1 MPVCIQLIIIC
12 LFHFSVEAERYKNV
26 CQGLFSGHAFI
37 NKQNKLV
44 RMNGERS
51 ATVLQSIF
59 HSLFGFFSYVC
70 VWGGVL
76 YPDDTVN
83 LTPGECKL
91 DNKAFRSLTI
101 KHTQL
106 CCTVSVAV
114 FMQLYGA
121 ADT

>member
-1 MPVCIQLIIIC
+1 MERDLL
-12 LFHFSVEAERYKNV
+12 LFYKASFT
-26 CQGLFSGHAFI
+26 LS
-37 NKQNKLV
+37 LV
-44 RMNGERS
+44 SSR
-51 ATVLQSIF
+51 
-59 HSLFGFFSYVC
+59 VC
-70 VWGGVL
+70 VCVCGGVL

-91 DNKAFRSLTI
+91 DNKAFRSSTI

>member
-59 HSLFGFFSYVC
+59 HSLFGFFSCVC
-70 VWGGVL
+70 VCGGVYSIL
-76 YPDDTVN
+76 MIV
-83 LTPGECKL
+83 LT
-91 DNKAFRSLTI
+91 
-101 KHTQL
+101 
-106 CCTVSVAV
+106 
-114 FMQLYGA
+114 
-121 ADT
+121 